1 MSLRSVPSV
10 VMAAFL
16 IFAAVPIAADAATF
30 NTVYFGGIRTIDP
43 DSYFLV
49 KGVKTLEDAGLSC
62 NLTVLFGP
70 SVDLLVMDK
79 TNFESYKQGTSFTY
93 LGLSRLNVDT
103 AFIASTTGELLT
115 GTEYYVV
122 IDNTAKPSGG
132 ASPPSENGRTQV
144 VYEFGAGNVQV
155 IDPGFGIIMIILVV
169 IAIAAVVVVVLV
181 LFLVMR
187 KKGKPQQVAPYQT
200 YYGVKICPRC
210 GTQASSEHQFCP
222 NCGSRLQ

>member
-1 MSLRSVPSV
+1 MSLRSVPSL

-16 IFAAVPIAADAATF
+16 IFAAVPIAADAAAF
-30 NTVYFGGIRTIDP
+30 NSVYFGGIRTLEP
-43 DSYFLV
+43 DSYLLV
-49 KGVKTLEDAGLSC
+49 KGVKALDDAGLSC
-62 NLTVLFGP
+62 NVTVLYGP

-79 TNFESYKQGTSFTY
+79 TNFENYKQGTSFTY
-93 LGLSRLNVDT
+93 LGLSRLNVDA
-103 AFIASTTGELLT
+103 AFIASAAGELMT

-132 ASPPSENGRTQV
+132 AAPPSENGRTQV

-155 IDPGFGIIMIILVV
+155 VDAGSSIIMIILLA
-169 IAIAAVVVVVLV
+169 IAIAAVVIVVLV

-187 KKGKPQQVAPYQT
+187 NRGKPQQVAPYQT
-200 YYGVKICPRC
+200 YSGVKVCPRC
-210 GTQASSEHQFCP
+210 GTQASSEHHFCP